1 MWNNRMH
8 HVVKVRVAERALCA
22 HAPLVTSQD
31 TFNCMHISSLSLAL
45 LGGVLVHRV
54 QVFAARVELVG
65 AADSAVVVA
74 ASDCAVALLSVELE
88 APVQSRAA
96 RVAAA
101 VERPE
106 VVRLAGAATRSGCPC
121 RAGVGRAVRDPA
133 SDEAPHCPVHRVGLG
148 TLSAQR

>member
-1 MWNNRMH
+1 MH
-8 HVVKVRVAERALCA
+8 RA
-22 HAPLVTSQD
+22 
-31 TFNCMHISSLSLAL
+31 LSLAL

-65 AADSAVVVA
+65 AADSAAVVVA
-74 ASDCAVALLSVELE
+74 ASDCAVALLSVE

-121 RAGVGRAVRDPA
+121 RAGVGRAAGVRDPE
-133 SDEAPHCPVHRVGLG
+133 SE
-148 TLSAQR
+148 